1 MKIKFTS
8 SKSGAPVK
16 GFTLVEM
23 TLVMVVGI
31 IIAVMSLTLFNY
43 QLMAYKII
51 GTQNFLIHEAPQV
64 NNTLN
69 RIVSRANFFRL
80 YPTLNDAETG
90 QNATITDAKVLAL
103 KFNGTTQADDSF
115 GVIAFDAS
123 NNQVTYYHLDSLAEL
138 ANAGNAAWRAQN
150 SWNISNQVNDAV
162 FYVENGV
169 LRTKITGPNGA
180 EIIHSTTTQ
189 R

>member
-1 MKIKFTS
+1 MKHHLTKPIKS
-8 SKSGAPVK
+8 S

-23 TLVMVVGI
+23 TVVMLVGI
-31 IIAVMSLTLFNY
+31 LIAIMSLTLFNY
-43 QLMAYKII
+43 QLTTYKII
-51 GTQNFLIHEAPQV
+51 NTQNFLIHEAPQV

-80 YPTLNDAETG
+80 YPTLNDAESG
-90 QNATITDAKVLAL
+90 ENATITNARVLAL
-103 KFNGTTQADDSF
+103 QFNGTNTDPNSF
-115 GVIAFDAS
+115 GVIAFDDAS
-123 NNQVTYYHLDSLAEL
+123 NKLNYYHLESMAQLSTATP
-138 ANAGNAAWRAQN
+138 AW
-150 SWNISNQVNDAV
+150 SISSQIDDAV

>member
-1 MKIKFTS
+1 MKNHLITKKRRFALT
-8 SKSGAPVK
+8 

-23 TLVMVVGI
+23 TIVMLVGML
-31 IIAVMSLTLFNY
+31 IAAASLTLFNY
-43 QLMAYKII
+43 QLTTYKII
-51 GTQNFLIHEAPQV
+51 NTQNFLIHEAPQI

-80 YPTLNDAETG
+80 YATTDDAANNE
-90 QNATITDAKVLAL
+90 NSTITNAKVLAL
-103 KFNGTTQADDSF
+103 QFNGITQDSNSF
-115 GVIAFDAS
+115 GVIAF
-123 NNQVTYYHLDSLAEL
+123 NQNTNSLDYYHLQFISQLSTATP
-138 ANAGNAAWRAQN
+138 AW
-150 SWNISNQVNDAV
+150 SISSQVNDAI

-169 LRTKITGPNGA
+169 LRTKVTGPNGA